1 MKIQIEFPEEYDKL
15 LKIYMINNEISTKA
29 EAVVELAISK
39 LEPERKVFAKQTDK
53 EIAKRL

>member
-39 LEPERKVFAKQTDK
+39 LEPER
-53 EIAKRL
+53 